1 MDREAE
7 GLIRKKEALLTDI
20 DVLEDLIIACTLDL
34 KTLDHTKG
42 KKKDKN
48 NMKDKKKDK
57 KKEKKEKK
65 DKKRKKE
72 SHDSNW
78 CLNYEEWYY

>member
-48 NMKDKKKDK
+48 NKKDKKKD
-57 KKEKKEKK
+57 KKEKK

-72 SHDSNW
+72 SHDSN
-78 CLNYEEWYY
+78 